1 MTLGLRG
8 RVTLI
13 AAGVLLT
20 AIEAIAL
27 TSSYF
32 SGGAPGNAQMTWAN
46 LVAGAVI
53 AFVGLAVLYHALSR
67 YVSQPLEQM
76 VRSIERFSSGAPGQA
91 LRVPAAGGSELE
103 IMVRGFNGLLDRIAA
118 RERELVAAKE
128 AAEAANRTKSEF
140 LAMMSHELRTPMN
153 AVLGM
158 AELLGNT
165 QLTARQQRFLDNIK
179 SGSQSL
185 LHILDDILNFA
196 RVEMGELTVQ
206 HAPFALPRMVEKTVA
221 LLQETARG
229 RGLALDVQLDAALPA
244 IVIGD
249 AGRTRQILINLLANS
264 LKFTERGGV
273 TVRVAPSLGTRI
285 RFTVSDTG
293 IGIAP
298 SFRGSLYRAFTQ
310 EDSGYARR
318 YGGTGLGLAIV
329 KRLCDAMEGSIDMES
344 TPGKGSTFWFE
355 LPLAVAAEDTHD
367 ARATAAREPAA
378 PAALPA
384 MPAGPLQAS
393 RKRVLVVE
401 DNRLNQ
407 ELVVGYLEDSA
418 FEVTLA
424 TDGRIGVDLYGRER
438 FDVVLMDWQMPEMD
452 GIEATRAIRELERVR
467 GSKRTPVIAMTA
479 HAMPGDR
486 EACLAAGM
494 DDYLVKP
501 YSLHELL
508 GTLRRWT
515 GG

>member
-13 AAGVLLT
+13 AAGILLT
-20 AIEAIAL
+20 VVTAIVLMSGYFFGGALSKAQMLRATLAAGAAIAL
-27 TSSYF
+27 
-32 SGGAPGNAQMTWAN
+32 
-46 LVAGAVI
+46 I
-53 AFVGLAVLYHALSR
+53 GLALLYRALSR
-67 YVSQPLEQM
+67 YVSEPLEQM
-76 VRSIERFSSGAPGQA
+76 VRSIERFRGGAPGQA

-158 AELLGNT
+158 AELLDNT

-206 HAPFALPRMVEKTVA
+206 HAPFALPRMVERTVS

-229 RGLALDVQLDAALPA
+229 RGLTLEVQLDAALPA
-244 IVIGD
+244 VVIGD

-273 TVRVAPSLGTRI
+273 MVRVAPSLGTRI

-293 IGIAP
+293 IGIDP

-310 EDSGYARR
+310 QDSGYARK

-329 KRLCDAMEGSIDMES
+329 KRLCDALEGSIDMES

-355 LPLAVAAEDTHD
+355 LPLPVAAEEPHD
-367 ARATAAREPAA
+367 ARATVAREPAE
-378 PAALPA
+378 PVALPTTPT
-384 MPAGPLQAS
+384 PAVPVPG
-393 RKRVLVVE
+393 KRVLVVE

-424 TDGRIGVDLYGRER
+424 TDGRIGVDLYSRES

-452 GIEATRAIRELERVR
+452 GIEATRAIRALEQAR

-501 YSLHELL
+501 YSLQELL
-508 GTLRRWT
+508 DALHRWT
-515 GG
+515 AG